1 MSPLIGP
8 QQIATALR
16 AVGLDDDAARLV
28 AWADPAQRRAQL
40 RLGHGEVGEGL
51 LGGLP
56 LAPGGLVSAATDVRS
71 AMHTAWRG
79 EAAGAYGEA
88 VRRAATLAAELEREA
103 GEWLALRATA
113 ERDAEDAR
121 RNAEARQRA
130 AEETALA
137 VLRSLAVA
145 A

>member
-1 MSPLIGP
+1 MSRPDPGDVRAESRAYPLP
-8 QQIATALR
+8 SARLRR
-16 AVGLDDDAARLV
+16 AV
-28 AWADPAQRRAQL
+28 
-40 RLGHGEVGEGL
+40 
-51 LGGLP
+51 
-56 LAPGGLVSAATDVRS
+56 
-71 AMHTAWRG
+71 
-79 EAAGAYGEA
+79 
-88 VRRAATLAAELEREA
+88 TLAAELEREA

>member
-1 MSPLIGP
+1 MPPLIGP

-16 AVGLDDDAARLV
+16 AVGLDDDAARLA
-28 AWADPAQRRAQL
+28 AWADPARRERETAEQALADLAVAQTQL
-40 RLGHGEVGEGL
+40 RTAL
-51 LGGLP
+51 
-56 LAPGGLVSAATDVRS
+56 GGLVSAATDVRS

>member
-28 AWADPAQRRAQL
+28 AWTDPARREREAAEWALADLAVVQTQL
-40 RLGHGEVGEGL
+40 RTA
-51 LGGLP
+51 LGGLV
-56 LAPGGLVSAATDVRS
+56 GAATDVRS
-71 AMHTAWRG
+71 AMGTAWRG
-79 EAAGAYGEA
+79 QAADAYREA
-88 VRRAATLAAELEREA
+88 VHRAAVLAAELEREA

-113 ERDAEDAR
+113 EREAEAAR
-121 RNAEARQRA
+121 QDAEARQRA

-137 VLRSLAVA
+137 VLRSLAA
-145 A
+145 AA